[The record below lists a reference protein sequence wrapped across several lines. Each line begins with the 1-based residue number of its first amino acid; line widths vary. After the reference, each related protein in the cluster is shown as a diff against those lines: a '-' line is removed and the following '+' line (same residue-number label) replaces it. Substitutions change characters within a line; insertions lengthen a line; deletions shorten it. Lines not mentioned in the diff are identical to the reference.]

1 MMLSKLNSSVILAVA
16 LAIAGC
22 QLPQW
27 GESLPPRRPLG
38 AEFEVYQPSGG
49 DTAALFEMAPG
60 KGKVDLSEPTG
71 ELSLRRALS
80 LALAK
85 SPKLASFAWGVREA
99 EAEQL
104 QAALLPNPE
113 LETEFENFGGSGE
126 FRSTRSLETTVA
138 LSQLIELGGK
148 RAKRIKLAQADT
160 KLAGWEYESKRLS
173 VLTDV
178 TQRFISALAIQKK
191 LELAEED
198 LKLASAGLDAV
209 TKEMAAGK
217 VTLVAKT
224 KASVEVATSKI
235 RAARIRRAMT
245 SARSELAA
253 GWGSTRPGFTKL
265 LGDLGDIAVIPPSEK
280 LTAHLARNPGL
291 ASWAAELQQ
300 RQAALDL
307 ARANAIPD
315 VTAGVGYRHTRET
328 DDNDHAIVAGV
339 SIPLPLFDRNQGEI
353 RKARYSLARAKAQ
366 RRAVEVGLHTEFEK
380 AYQTL
385 ASAHSEAVALR
396 DEVLPAA
403 RSSHEASGK
412 SFEQGKAGYMDVLDA
427 QRTLVEVREQY
438 LEALEAYHSAV
449 TSVEGIIAQPLKSI
463 GKATPKAKDTNNEK
477 CNRSGGA
484 SDAQLTSP
492 GSVGPGDQ
500 LH

>member
-1 MMLSKLNSSVILAVA
+1 MMLSKFMPSAVLAFA
-16 LAIAGC
+16 LAAGGC

-27 GESLPPRRPLG
+27 GASAPQRRPLG
-38 AEFEVYQPSGG
+38 AEFDTYKPSAG
-49 DTAALFEMAPG
+49 DTGRLFEAQG
-60 KGKVDLSEPTG
+60 AKGKVDLSEPTG

-85 SPKLASFAWGVREA
+85 SPELASFAWGVREA

-104 QAALLPNPE
+104 QAALFPNPE

-126 FRSTRSLETTVA
+126 FRGDRSLETTIA

-148 RAKRIKLAQADT
+148 RAKRMKLAQADSR
-160 KLAGWEYESKRLS
+160 LAGWQYETKRLS
-173 VLTDV
+173 VLTGV
-178 TQRFISALAIQKK
+178 TRRFIAALAMQKK
-191 LELAEED
+191 LELADED

-209 TKEMAAGK
+209 TKQMAAGK
-217 VTLVAKT
+217 ATLAEKT

-235 RAARIRRAMT
+235 RAARIRRALA
-245 SARSELAA
+245 SARCELAA
-253 GWGSTRPGFTKL
+253 GWGSTRPQFTRL
-265 LGDLGDIAVIPPSEK
+265 LGDLGEITAIPPADK
-280 LTAHLARNPGL
+280 LTAHLDRNPEI

-307 ARANAIPD
+307 ARAGAIPD

-328 DDNDHAIVAGV
+328 EENDHAIVAGV
-339 SIPLPLFDRNQGEI
+339 SIPLPLFDRNQGDI
-353 RKARYSLARAKAQ
+353 RKARYSLLRARMQQ
-366 RRAVEVGLHTEFEK
+366 RAAEVKLHTEFEK

-385 ASAHSEAVALR
+385 ASARSEAVALR

-412 SFEQGKAGYMDVLDA
+412 SFEQGKAGYLDVLDA

-449 TSVEGIIAQPLKSI
+449 TSVEGIIARPLKSI
-463 GKATPKAKDTNNEK
+463 GNATQKAKDTNNEK
-477 CNRSGGA
+477 
-484 SDAQLTSP
+484 
-492 GSVGPGDQ
+492 
-500 LH
+500 